1 MSPIG
6 PPVAPC
12 IRFYLCNHE
21 PMSTPIGPYTPI
33 VRAGDLLVVSG
44 QLGLRDG
51 EMVSGGVEAETIQAL
66 ANLAALLATEGASMS
81 DVIKTT
87 VFLRHM
93 RDFEIMNA
101 AYAAAFGD
109 HRPARSAFAV
119 AELPRV
125 ALVEIEAWA
134 FAPSGR

>member
-1 MSPIG
+1 
-6 PPVAPC
+6 
-12 IRFYLCNHE
+12 
-21 PMSTPIGPYTPI
+21 MSTPIGPYTPI

-51 EMVSGGVEAETIQAL
+51 EMVSGGVGAETTQAL
-66 ANLAALLATEGASMS
+66 ANLAALLATEGAAMG

-93 RDFEIMNA
+93 RDFEIMNQ
-101 AYAAAFGD
+101 AYVAAFGD

-134 FAPSGR
+134 HAPLAG